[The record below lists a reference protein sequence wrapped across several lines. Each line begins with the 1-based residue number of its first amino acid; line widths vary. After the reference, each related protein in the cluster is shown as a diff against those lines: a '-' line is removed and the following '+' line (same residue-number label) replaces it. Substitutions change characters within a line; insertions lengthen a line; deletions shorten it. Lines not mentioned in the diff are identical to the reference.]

1 MTSSPQRR
9 PDPPS
14 LPAATAGERD
24 PWGPVR
30 RVALADAHA
39 EAERLLVESHER
51 AAATLAAAHEHA
63 AALRMDTLAA
73 AREAADEDA
82 RRVLAGA
89 AAGAHE
95 LLLLVRREVYATVT
109 REVARQAAG
118 RREEYRALT
127 ERLVEDARRR
137 LGADVEIADAPD
149 GGIIASAPGRQLD
162 YSLSTRVRR
171 CLAQLDD
178 EVAALWS

>member
-1 MTSSPQRR
+1 MTRFPRRRSDLPSSPAAA
-9 PDPPS
+9 
-14 LPAATAGERD
+14 PAERD
-24 PWGPVR
+24 PWEPVR

-39 EAERLLVESHER
+39 EAERLLVEARER
-51 AAATLAAAHEHA
+51 AAAILAAADEQA
-63 AALRMDTLAA
+63 ATQREGALAA
-73 AREAADEDA
+73 AREAADGDA

-89 AAGAHE
+89 RAGAHE
-95 LLLLVRREVYATVT
+95 LLLSVRRDVYATVT
-109 REVARQAAG
+109 RDVARQAAS
-118 RREEYRALT
+118 RREDYRALT
-127 ERLVEDARRR
+127 GRLIEDARRR

-171 CLAQLDD
+171 CLARLDD